1 MATREVAEHKINR
14 GFAIHFAVY
23 AIVVG
28 ALAYMNHTRNP
39 DNLWVMWVAGGWG
52 LGVVLHAIL
61 AFTPATREKGVHN
74 VMERQNEREARG
86 SNMTDKMS
94 QPAR

>member
-1 MATREVAEHKINR
+1 MATREVAEQKINR

-23 AIVVG
+23 VIVVG
-28 ALAYMNHTRNP
+28 SLAYMNYTRNAE
-39 DNLWVMWVAGGWG
+39 NLWVMWVAGGWG
-52 LGVVLHAIL
+52 LGVILHAIL
-61 AFTPATREKGVHN
+61 AFNPTTREKGVHR

-94 QPAR
+94 QPAH